1 MKGFMNE
8 FKEFA
13 MKGNVLDMA
22 VGVVIGAAFGAI
34 VTALVEK
41 IIMPLVGIIAGG
53 VDVSTLAVKVGSAN
67 LEYGAFLQSIINFL
81 IIAFSVFVF
90 VKLINTAM
98 NKFKKEEDV
107 VEEAPV
113 VDPQLELL
121 TEIRDLLAK
130 K

>member
-1 MKGFMNE
+1 MKE

-41 IIMPLVGIIAGG
+41 VIMPLVGIIAGG
-53 VDVSTLAVKVGSAN
+53 VDISGLAVKVGSAN
-67 LEYGAFLQSIINFL
+67 LEYGAFLQAIINFL

-90 VKLINTAM
+90 VKIINTAAG
-98 NKFKKEEDV
+98 KFKKEEEA
-107 VEEAPV
+107 VEEVPA

>member
-98 NKFKKEEDV
+98 NKFKKEEV

>member
-1 MKGFMNE
+1 MKGFMKE

-41 IIMPLVGIIAGG
+41 VIMPLVGIIVGG
-53 VDVSTLAVKVGSAN
+53 VNISGLAVKVGSAN
-67 LEYGAFLQSIINFL
+67 LEYGAFLQAIINFL
-81 IIAFSVFVF
+81 IIAFSVFAF
-90 VKLINTAM
+90 VKIINTAAS
-98 NKFKKEEDV
+98 KFKKEEEA
-107 VEEAPV
+107 VEEVPA

>member
-1 MKGFMNE
+1 MKGFMKE

-41 IIMPLVGIIAGG
+41 VIMPLVGIIAGG
-53 VDVSTLAVKVGSAN
+53 VDISGLAVKVGSAN
-67 LEYGAFLQSIINFL
+67 LEYGAFLQAIINFL

-90 VKLINTAM
+90 VKIINTAVG
-98 NKFKKEEDV
+98 KFKKEEEV
-107 VEEAPV
+107 VEEVPA

>member
-1 MKGFMNE
+1 MKE

-41 IIMPLVGIIAGG
+41 VIMPLVGIIAGG
-53 VDVSTLAVKVGSAN
+53 VDISGLAVKVGSAN
-67 LEYGAFLQSIINFL
+67 LEYGAFLQAIINFL

-90 VKLINTAM
+90 VKIINTAAG
-98 NKFKKEEDV
+98 KFKKEEEV
-107 VEEAPV
+107 VEEVPA

>member
-1 MKGFMNE
+1 MKGFMKE

-41 IIMPLVGIIAGG
+41 VIMPLVGIIAGG
-53 VDVSTLAVKVGSAN
+53 VDISGLAVKVGSAN
-67 LEYGAFLQSIINFL
+67 LEYGAFLQAIINFL

-90 VKLINTAM
+90 VKIINTAAG
-98 NKFKKEEDV
+98 KFKKEEEA
-107 VEEAPV
+107 VEEVPA

>member
-13 MKGNVLDMA
+13 MKGNVLDLA
-22 VGVVIGAAFGAI
+22 VGVVMGAAFGAI
-34 VTALVEK
+34 ITALVEK
-41 IIMPLVGIIAGG
+41 ILMPLIGIIAGG
-53 VDVSTLAVKVGSAN
+53 VDVSKLAITVGTAN
-67 LEYGAFLQSIINFL
+67 LEYGAFLQAIINFI
-81 IIAFSVFVF
+81 IIAFSIFVF
-90 VKLINTAM
+90 IKLINSAM
-98 NKFKKEEDV
+98 GKFKAQEEA
-107 VEEAPV
+107 VEEEIA

>member
-22 VGVVIGAAFGAI
+22 VGDVIGAAFGAI

>member
-1 MKGFMNE
+1 MKGFMKE

-41 IIMPLVGIIAGG
+41 VIMPLVGIIAGG
-53 VDVSTLAVKVGSAN
+53 VDISGLAVKVGSAN
-67 LEYGAFLQSIINFL
+67 LEYGAFLQAIINFL

-90 VKLINTAM
+90 VKIINTAAG
-98 NKFKKEEDV
+98 KFKKEEEAI
-107 VEEAPV
+107 EEVPA

>member
-1 MKGFMNE
+1 MKGFMKE

-41 IIMPLVGIIAGG
+41 VIMPLVGIIAGG
-53 VDVSTLAVKVGSAN
+53 VDISGLAVKVGSAN
-67 LEYGAFLQSIINFL
+67 LEYGAFLQAIINFL

-90 VKLINTAM
+90 VKIINTAAG
-98 NKFKKEEDV
+98 KFKKEEEA
-107 VEEAPV
+107 VEEVPV

>member
-1 MKGFMNE
+1 MKGFMKE

-41 IIMPLVGIIAGG
+41 VIMPLVGIIAGG
-53 VDVSTLAVKVGSAN
+53 VDISGLAVKVGSAN
-67 LEYGAFLQSIINFL
+67 LEYGAFLQAIINFL

-90 VKLINTAM
+90 VKIINTAAG
-98 NKFKKEEDV
+98 KFKKEEEV
-107 VEEAPV
+107 VEEVPA